1 MKPKKEKPERVWE
14 SMMNRNNPTVTGAC
28 EIDIKWIEKLTDAK
42 LYEIIGRLYVDGLC
56 DENKKLVLEGKETK

>member
-1 MKPKKEKPERVWE
+1 MKPKTEKPKKVWE
-14 SMMNRNNPTVTGAC
+14 SMMNKSEFTGSAN
-28 EIDIKWIEKLTDAK
+28 IDIKWSNKLTDAQ